1 MNTITV
7 TEKTTLGELLAILD
21 LAEKSGKTPTPQ
33 ELFEGTKQ
41 ERTRQFLQNYQR

>member
-1 MNTITV
+1 MEIKLIN
-7 TEKTTLGELLAILD
+7 
-21 LAEKSGKTPTPQ
+21 KTPDFLRTIWAAGRTCHSSAPPQ